1 MMIAADDAARLRKAG
16 YVIVGSHSAAKV
28 CLWTKRALLDRGFC
42 YKQKFYGISS
52 HRCLQ
57 MTPTLPFCTQRCLF
71 CWRDTRLFSTKWEGE
86 ADEPAGIIDG
96 CVDAQRLLLNGFKGN
111 PDINLAKFKEAQNP
125 NQAAISLDG
134 EPTLYPQIGEM
145 IAEFKRRD
153 FTTFLVTNG
162 TNPKTLASLPVL
174 PTNLYVS
181 SCAPD
186 EATYKKVCAPT
197 IRNGWKRLNETLALF
212 PSIKTRKVMRL
223 TLVRGLNLKDAD
235 GYAKLIAKAE
245 PDFVE
250 AKAYMALGASR
261 LRLGPD
267 YMPTHE
273 EIRAFAK
280 ELADASG
287 YKYKDEQTE
296 SRVVL
301 LCK

>member
-1 MMIAADDAARLRKAG
+1 MIAADDAARLRKAS

-28 CLWTKRALLDRGFC
+28 CLWTKRSLLDRGFC

-57 MTPTLPFCTQRCLF
+57 MTPALPFCTQRCRF
-71 CWRDTRLFSTKWEGE
+71 CWRSTRLFSTKWEGK

-96 CVDAQRLLLNGFKGN
+96 CIDAQRLLLNGFKGN
-111 PDINLAKFKEAQNP
+111 PAINIKKFEEAQHP

-134 EPTLYPQIGEM
+134 EPTLYPKIGEM
-145 IAEFKRRD
+145 IEEFKSRK

-162 TNPKTLASLPVL
+162 TNPKTLASLPSL

-186 EATYKKVCAPT
+186 EATYKKTCVPA
-197 IRNGWKRLNETLALF
+197 ISDGWKRLNETLSLF
-212 PSIKTRKVMRL
+212 PSLKTRKVMRL
-223 TLVRGLNLKDAD
+223 TLVRGLNLKDAQ

-250 AKAYMALGASR
+250 AKAYMAVGASR
-261 LRLGPD
+261 ERLGLA
-267 YMPTHE
+267 YMPTHD
-273 EIRAFAK
+273 EIRGFAQ
-280 ELADASG
+280 ELASASG